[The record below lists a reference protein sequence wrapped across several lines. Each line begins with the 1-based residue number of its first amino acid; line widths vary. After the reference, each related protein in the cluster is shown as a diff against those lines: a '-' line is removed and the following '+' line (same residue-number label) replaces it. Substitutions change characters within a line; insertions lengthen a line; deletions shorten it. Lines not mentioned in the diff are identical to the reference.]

1 MVCRT
6 NPKGVRRGKARAR
19 QAHRTRTKSMEGT
32 FGATQEASEH
42 WERESPE
49 RRFERA
55 KARGVAGKT
64 NDLWRL
70 TVGKRSKPKASFP
83 ANLEGPV
90 NSKGVEM
97 R

>member
-1 MVCRT
+1 
-6 NPKGVRRGKARAR
+6 
-19 QAHRTRTKSMEGT
+19 MEGV

-42 WERESPE
+42 RERESPE

-64 NDLWRL
+64 YDLRRL
-70 TVGKRSKPKASFP
+70 TVGNRSESQASFP